1 VIGDP
6 LRLVAE
12 SREVWSAAHCPTP
25 EGRPVIAS
33 DLQVS
38 LPTVNR
44 RTSAVV
50 AGRLVARGHLGALIV
65 ADDDGTPAAVV
76 APSDVLRLLLTA
88 DEGADT
94 VGTLLDD
101 DRARV
106 GPIVRVEPDAGLVEV
121 ATRMAAARAQVAVV
135 DGDPRAPRFILL
147 PLVIDAI
154 LAARD
159 DIGEGA

>member
-1 VIGDP
+1 M
-6 LRLVAE
+6 
-12 SREVWSAAHCPTP
+12 
-25 EGRPVIAS
+25 IAS

-44 RTSAVV
+44 RTPAVV
-50 AGRLVARGHLGALIV
+50 AARLVARGHLGALVV
-65 ADDDGTPAAVV
+65 ADDDGSPAAVV
-76 APSDVLRLLLTA
+76 APADVLQLLLTA

-101 DRARV
+101 DSARI
-106 GPIVRVEPDAGLVEV
+106 GPIVRIEPGAGLIEV
-121 ATRMAAARAQVAVV
+121 ATRMAASHAQVAVV
-135 DGDPRAPRFILL
+135 DDDARAPRFILL

>member
-1 VIGDP
+1 M
-6 LRLVAE
+6 
-12 SREVWSAAHCPTP
+12 
-25 EGRPVIAS
+25 PVIAS

-50 AGRLVARGHLGALIV
+50 AARLVARGHVGALVV
-65 ADDDGTPAAVV
+65 ADDDGSPAAVV
-76 APSDVLRLLLTA
+76 APSEVLRLLLTA

-101 DRARV
+101 DRARI
-106 GPIVRVEPDAGLVEV
+106 GPIVQIDPDAGLVEV
-121 ATRMAAARAQVAVV
+121 ATRMAASRAHVAVV
-135 DGDPRAPRFILL
+135 NGDPRSPRFILL

>member
-1 VIGDP
+1 M
-6 LRLVAE
+6 
-12 SREVWSAAHCPTP
+12 
-25 EGRPVIAS
+25 IAS

-44 RTSAVV
+44 RTPAVV
-50 AGRLVARGHLGALIV
+50 AARLVARGHLGALVV
-65 ADDDGTPAAVV
+65 ADDDGSPAAVV

-88 DEGADT
+88 DEGSDT
-94 VGTLLDD
+94 MGTLLDD
-101 DRARV
+101 DDARV
-106 GPIVRVEPDAGLVEV
+106 GPIVRIDPGAGLIEV
-121 ATRMAAARAQVAVV
+121 ATRMAASRAQVAVV
-135 DGDPRAPRFILL
+135 DGDSRAPRFILL

>member
-1 VIGDP
+1 M
-6 LRLVAE
+6 
-12 SREVWSAAHCPTP
+12 
-25 EGRPVIAS
+25 IAS

-44 RTSAVV
+44 RTPAVV
-50 AGRLVARGHLGALIV
+50 AARLVARGHLGALVV
-65 ADDDGTPAAVV
+65 ADDDGAPAAVV

-88 DEGADT
+88 DEGTDT

-101 DRARV
+101 DRARI
-106 GPIVRVEPDAGLVEV
+106 GPIVRIEPGAGLVEV
-121 ATRMAAARAQVAVV
+121 ATRMAASRAQVAVV
-135 DGDPRAPRFILL
+135 EGDPRAPRFILL